1 MQNEYPDDMIN
12 RKNKCLISKQDPRS
26 LKNNTASKK
35 CLIVK
40 LVTVVVSFINQL
52 FGHKTNKYLCI
63 VKWVTAA
70 FFAENRFWLQLEIR
84 FIKQAKTGY

>member
-40 LVTVVVSFINQL
+40 LVTVVVSFKAALINFLATKQ
-52 FGHKTNKYLCI
+52 TNICVL
-63 VKWVTAA
+63 
-70 FFAENRFWLQLEIR
+70 
-84 FIKQAKTGY
+84 